1 MAEEPVP
8 AEAAAPQI
16 PADADSAKKYIR
28 RDGNGLIETE
38 KDGVTIVSRPEAAE

>member
-1 MAEEPVP
+1 VAAE
-8 AEAAAPQI
+8 I

-28 RDGNGLIETE
+28 RDGTGLVETE